1 MYLLAKFGDHRSYR
15 NGDVSSY
22 IKSYMDTLGNA
33 ELDLASIRHVSRF
46 LKSGKPIYNS
56 EFQIRQTENQQEV
69 GEDLTV

>member
-1 MYLLAKFGDHRSYR
+1 
-15 NGDVSSY
+15 
-22 IKSYMDTLGNA
+22 MDTLGNA

-69 GEDLTV
+69 GEDLTVWLLNLQIT